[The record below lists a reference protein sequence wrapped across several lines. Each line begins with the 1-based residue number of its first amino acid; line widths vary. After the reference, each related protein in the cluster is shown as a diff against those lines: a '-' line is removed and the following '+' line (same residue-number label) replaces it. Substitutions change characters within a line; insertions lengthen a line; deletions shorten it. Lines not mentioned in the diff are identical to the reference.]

1 MAGIIN
7 YSTII
12 QVTPGLYTPSVSI
25 GPTGGTSTYSL
36 YVSTANSLVVQ
47 TPAGGI
53 YALAPLAGPT
63 GPRGPAGTI
72 VPYIF
77 DGGGPASVYT
87 NGPAFDCG
95 GVQ

>member
-1 MAGIIN
+1 MAGFIN

-25 GPTGGTSTYSL
+25 GPTGGASTYSL
-36 YVSTANSLVVQ
+36 YVSTTNNLVVQ

-53 YALAPLAGPT
+53 YNLAPLAGPT
-63 GPRGPAGTI
+63 GPRGQQGAT

-77 DGGGPASVYT
+77 DGGTPASVYT
-87 NGPAFDCG
+87 DGPAFDCG
-95 GVQ
+95 GVD